1 MQAYRADD
9 FTEAVRLY
17 SDLDLGVIED
27 PEMQEIIAQIRQ
39 DMETNGYEISVSW
52 RDSFMAGSK
61 PFSYNIKA
69 MFWDSTSKLN
79 RYTSKTGTLPTNYTN
94 NYYEGMTLGEIWGY
108 TADGLFETD
117 AEAATLDYSKFAN
130 GNQVF
135 RAGDLRLVDLN
146 DDGAINNGA
155 NTIYDHGDL
164 RVIGNTTPR
173 YCYSIQAG
181 FNWNG
186 LGFSMLWQGVGQRDW
201 YPAKESN
208 YFWGQYG
215 RPYSMALPWHAE
227 RYTDDNPD
235 TGAYWPRLTG
245 YQGSAS
251 GGLFATPNT
260 HFLQKARY
268 IRLKNLTVDYTLP
281 KDVVKKIGLQNL
293 KIYVSGENLLTFSP
307 LNKHAKN
314 FDPEGITP
322 GDKDIQETRG
332 GDNSGDGEGY
342 PMLRSYTIGLNIT
355 F

>member
-1 MQAYRADD
+1 M
-9 FTEAVRLY
+9 
-17 SDLDLGVIED
+17 
-27 PEMQEIIAQIRQ
+27 
-39 DMETNGYEISVSW
+39 
-52 RDSFMAGSK
+52 
-61 PFSYNIKA
+61 
-69 MFWDSTSKLN
+69 
-79 RYTSKTGTLPTNYTN
+79 
-94 NYYEGMTLGEIWGY
+94 
-108 TADGLFETD
+108 
-117 AEAATLDYSKFAN
+117 
-130 GNQVF
+130 
-135 RAGDLRLVDLN
+135 
-146 DDGAINNGA
+146 
-155 NTIYDHGDL
+155 
-164 RVIGNTTPR
+164 IGNTTPR